1 MVVSARKPCVSGSF
15 QMAIQN
21 GKLPTV
27 HNQTVKTASKVVGC
41 QAERAEI
48 SFMGAVTR

>member
-1 MVVSARKPCVSGSF
+1 
-15 QMAIQN
+15 MAIQN